1 MRWAGGET
9 AASSKSDNNI
19 LAPETI
25 DGSPRVSE
33 RKEIRRLLAYLRPYT
48 PRLVSGILLIAVMG
62 VIEFLIAFALRPAF
76 DVILNP
82 HSTTQA
88 LVLFQIPYTHRV
100 IDLHSFAPRH
110 FHNVWTVFAVALLL
124 LTLVKGVAEYIGSI
138 LIQHVGL
145 SAVTDLRNEVY
156 SEVVQQPIGFFQLNP
171 VGRVMSAVI
180 SDIEQM
186 RSAFSDWFA
195 EFFRQSFSL
204 IAFIGVLMKI
214 NWRMALGSAILIPVV
229 VWPVGKFGRRI
240 RRSSEKS
247 RSRLADLSHIL
258 QETISG
264 NRVVKAFGM
273 EGFEIRKFREA
284 ARNLLRENMRWIR
297 AFAATSPVMDV
308 LGAIVVALVL
318 LAARGEIKAG
328 RMTVGLFVAFAYALF
343 KAYEPIKR
351 LGNVYQL
358 FLQAAG
364 TSRQVF
370 SYLDLPKEVMEAPGA
385 QKLPRLARSVEFD
398 RASFAYDGGP
408 LILKRIDLD
417 VPAGTVVAIVGSS
430 GAGKTTLVNLLPRFH
445 SVTSGALRID
455 GHDIRDVT
463 LRSLREQ
470 MAIVTQE
477 TILFNDTVR
486 NNLCYGQP
494 DMPQE
499 KIVAAAQAALAHDF
513 IVQMSLGYDTV
524 IGDRGQRLS
533 GGQRQRLAI
542 ARALLKDAPILIL
555 DEATSELDSESEM
568 LVQRALNNLMTGRT
582 VFVIAHRL
590 STIRRADMI
599 VVLDDGTIRERG
611 THEELLSRNGIYAR
625 LYDMQFRDVEPISR
639 IAGPE

>member
-1 MRWAGGET
+1 MNERDE
-9 AASSKSDNNI
+9 I
-19 LAPETI
+19 L
-25 DGSPRVSE
+25 
-33 RKEIRRLLAYLRPYT
+33 RLLGYLRPYV
-48 PRLVSGILLIAVMG
+48 PRLSLGILLIAVMG
-62 VIEFLIAFALRPAF
+62 VAEFLVAFAFRPAF

-82 HSTTQA
+82 HSTAQA

-100 IDLHSFAPRH
+100 IDLRSFVPHH
-110 FHNVWTVFAVALLL
+110 FHNVWTAFAVALLFFA
-124 LTLVKGVAEYIGSI
+124 LVKGASEYAGSI

-145 SAVTDLRNEVY
+145 SGVTDLRNEVY
-156 SEVVQQPIGFFQLNP
+156 SQVVQQPVGFFQHNP

-195 EFFRQSFSL
+195 EFFRQAFALVAFVAVLL
-204 IAFIGVLMKI
+204 II
-214 NWRMALGSAILIPVV
+214 NWRMAVGSAVLIPIV
-229 VWPVGKFGRRI
+229 VWPVGRFGRRI

-247 RSRLADLSHIL
+247 RSRLADLSQIL
-258 QETISG
+258 QETVAG

-284 ARNLLRENMRWIR
+284 ARNLLHENMRWIR
-297 AFAATSPVMDV
+297 AFAATSPVMDL
-308 LGAIVVALVL
+308 LGAVVVALVL
-318 LAARGEIKAG
+318 LVARNEIKVG
-328 RMTVGLFVAFAYALF
+328 RMTVGLFVSFAYALF
-343 KAYEPIKR
+343 KAYEPVKR

-370 SYLDLPKEVMEAPGA
+370 AFLDRPQEVMEAPGA
-385 QKLPRLARSVEFD
+385 RVLPRFAKSIEFG
-398 RASFAYDGGP
+398 RASFSYDSGP
-408 LILKRIDLD
+408 LILKGIDLE
-417 VPAGTVVAIVGSS
+417 VPAGSVVAIVGSS
-430 GAGKTTLVNLLPRFH
+430 GAGKTTLVNLLPRFY
-445 SVTSGALRID
+445 SATSGSLRID
-455 GHDIRDVT
+455 GYDVRDVT

-477 TILFNDTVR
+477 TILFNDTIR
-486 NNLCYGQP
+486 DNLCYGRP
-494 DMPQE
+494 DMAEE
-499 KIVAAAQAALAHDF
+499 KVIAAAQAALAHDF
-513 IVQMSLGYDTV
+513 IMQMPRGYQTV

-599 VVLDDGTIRERG
+599 AVLDDGAIRERG
-611 THEELLSRNGIYAR
+611 SHEELLARSGLYAR
-625 LYDMQFRDVEPISR
+625 LYDMQFRDAEPVSR
-639 IAGPE
+639 AAGSE

>member
-1 MRWAGGET
+1 MT
-9 AASSKSDNNI
+9 
-19 LAPETI
+19 PEPI
-25 DGSPRVSE
+25 DGIPRVKE
-33 RKEIRRLLAYLRPYT
+33 RQEIRRLLSYVRPYT
-48 PRLVSGILLIAVMG
+48 PRLVLGILLIAVMG
-62 VIEFLIAFALRPAF
+62 LVELLIVFALRPAV
-76 DVILNP
+76 DVVLDPASAVQSLALFKIP
-82 HSTTQA
+82 STNY
-88 LVLFQIPYTHRV
+88 VV
-100 IDLHSFAPRH
+100 DLHWFAPRH
-110 FHNVWTVFAVALLL
+110 FHNVWTVFAIALLF
-124 LTLVKGVAEYIGSI
+124 LTVVKGVAEYLGSI

-145 SAVTDLRNEVY
+145 TGITDLRNQVY
-156 SEVVQQPIGFFQLNP
+156 SQVVQQPIGFFQHNA

-195 EFFRQSFSL
+195 ELFRQVFAL
-204 IAFIGVLMKI
+204 MAFVTVMLVID
-214 NWRMALGSAILIPVV
+214 WRMAVGSAVLIPLVIL
-229 VWPVGKFGRRI
+229 PVSKFGRRI

-247 RSRLADLSHIL
+247 RSRLADLSQIL
-258 QETISG
+258 QETVAG

-284 ARNLLRENMRWIR
+284 AASLLRENMRWIR

-308 LGAIVVALVL
+308 VGAAVIALVL
-318 LAARGEIKAG
+318 LFARGEIRVH
-328 RMTVGLFVAFAYALF
+328 RMTVGAFFVFVFALF
-343 KAYEPIKR
+343 RSYEPIKR

-364 TSRQVF
+364 TSRQIF
-370 SYLDLPKEVMEAPGA
+370 AFIDLPKEVMDAPGA
-385 QKLPRLARSVEFD
+385 KALPPFSQSIELD
-398 RASFAYDGGP
+398 RASFAYDSGP
-408 LILKRIDLD
+408 LILKNIDMK
-417 VPAGTVVAIVGSS
+417 VPAGAVVAIVGSS

-445 SVTSGALRID
+445 EVTTGAVRID
-455 GHDIRDVT
+455 GYDLRETT

-486 NNLCYGQP
+486 NNLCYGRP
-494 DMPQE
+494 DMPDA
-499 KIVAAAQAALAHDF
+499 KIIAAAQAAIAHDF
-513 IVQMSLGYDTV
+513 IIQMPQGYHTV

-568 LVQRALNNLMTGRT
+568 LVQKALNNLMTGRT

-599 VVLDDGTIRERG
+599 AVLDDGAIRERG
-611 THEELLSRNGIYAR
+611 THEELLARNGIYAR
-625 LYDMQFRDVEPISR
+625 LYEMQFRDAEPVTR
-639 IAGPE
+639 VAGLE

>member
-1 MRWAGGET
+1 VTM
-9 AASSKSDNNI
+9 
-19 LAPETI
+19 
-25 DGSPRVSE
+25 DGIPRVTE
-33 RKEIRRLLAYLRPYT
+33 RDEIRRLLRYLRPYV
-48 PRLVSGILLIAVMG
+48 PRLAFGVLLIAAMG
-62 VIEFLIAFALRPAF
+62 VVEFLVAFALRPAF
-76 DVILNP
+76 DVVLNP

-88 LVLFQIPYTHRV
+88 LTLFQIPYTSHV
-100 IDLHSFAPRH
+100 VDLHSFAPRH
-110 FHNVWTVFAVALLL
+110 FHNVWTVFAVALVFLG
-124 LTLVKGVAEYIGSI
+124 LVKGTAEYIGSI

-145 SAVTDLRNEVY
+145 SAVTDLRNQVY
-156 SEVVQQPIGFFQLNP
+156 SQVVQQPVGFFQNNP
-171 VGRVMSAVI
+171 TGRVMSAVI
-180 SDIEQM
+180 ADIEQM

-195 EFFRQSFSL
+195 EFFRQIFGL
-204 IAFIGVLMKI
+204 IAFVAVLLVI

-229 VWPVGKFGRRI
+229 VWPVSKFGRRI

-247 RSRLADLSHIL
+247 RSRLADLSQIL
-258 QETISG
+258 QETIAG

-273 EGFEIRKFREA
+273 ENFEIRKFREA
-284 ARNLLRENMRWIR
+284 ARNLLHENMRWIR
-297 AFAATSPVMDV
+297 AFAATSPVMDL
-308 LGAIVVALVL
+308 LGAVVVALVL
-318 LAARGEIKAG
+318 LVARGEIKAG
-328 RMTVGLFVAFAYALF
+328 RMSIGLFVSFAYALF

-364 TSRQVF
+364 TSKQVF
-370 SYLDLPKEVMEAPGA
+370 SFLDLPQEAMEAPGA
-385 QKLPRLARSVEFD
+385 KVLPPFSKSVEFD
-398 RASFAYDGGP
+398 RASFAYDSGP
-408 LILKRIDLD
+408 LILKGIDLK
-417 VPAGTVVAIVGSS
+417 VPAGSVVAIVGSS

-445 SVTSGALRID
+445 TATAGSVRID
-455 GHDIRDVT
+455 GYDLRDVT

-477 TILFNDTVR
+477 TILFNDTIR
-486 NNLCYGQP
+486 NNLCYGRP
-494 DMPQE
+494 EMSDE
-499 KIVAAAQAALAHDF
+499 KIFAAAQAALAHDF
-513 IVQMSLGYDTV
+513 IMQMPEGYQTV

-599 VVLDDGTIRERG
+599 AVLDDGAIRERG
-611 THEELLSRNGIYAR
+611 THDELLKRSGIYAR
-625 LYDMQFRDVEPISR
+625 LYDMQFRDAEPVSR
-639 IAGPE
+639 AAGPV